1 MSNSDTEIGGLA
13 VDRLRSLIERIERL
27 EEEQKALSSDI
38 RDIFAEAKSAGFD
51 VKIMRTI
58 IKLRKMNAADRDEQE
73 PCSKPIAVL
82 WIYRRNIMEKQ
93 IEEQLKK
100 LENEL
105 FSSFLGSSI
114 ASIVAGKSTKEEEI
128 QLLEQAKKGFQRN
141 IEMVTKGIETIKN
154 LNIKEGSK
162 DE

>member
-1 MSNSDTEIGGLA
+1 
-13 VDRLRSLIERIERL
+13 
-27 EEEQKALSSDI
+27 
-38 RDIFAEAKSAGFD
+38 
-51 VKIMRTI
+51 
-58 IKLRKMNAADRDEQE
+58 
-73 PCSKPIAVL
+73 
-82 WIYRRNIMEKQ
+82 MEKQ

-154 LNIKEGSK
+154 LNIKEGFPN
-162 DE
+162 DRN

>member
-1 MSNSDTEIGGLA
+1 
-13 VDRLRSLIERIERL
+13 
-27 EEEQKALSSDI
+27 
-38 RDIFAEAKSAGFD
+38 
-51 VKIMRTI
+51 
-58 IKLRKMNAADRDEQE
+58 
-73 PCSKPIAVL
+73 
-82 WIYRRNIMEKQ
+82 MEKQ

-105 FSSFLGSSI
+105 FSSLLGSSI
-114 ASIVAGKSTKEEEI
+114 ASIVAGKSTKEKEI

>member
-1 MSNSDTEIGGLA
+1 
-13 VDRLRSLIERIERL
+13 
-27 EEEQKALSSDI
+27 
-38 RDIFAEAKSAGFD
+38 
-51 VKIMRTI
+51 
-58 IKLRKMNAADRDEQE
+58 
-73 PCSKPIAVL
+73 
-82 WIYRRNIMEKQ
+82 MEKQ

-114 ASIVAGKSTKEEEI
+114 ASIVAGKSTKEKEI

-162 DE
+162 DERN